1 MQYKLKIRNILLSKS
16 NIWLSLIVLFTGFNV
31 VAQEGT
37 VIINQDREI
46 DELLKIKKSIETNS
60 DRYKIQI
67 YSGLSRSAAESAR
80 SEFMENYSDWPTS
93 IEFET
98 PNFKIWVGDFRN
110 RLDADRALIRIKK
123 TFINAFIFQP
133 KKN

>member
-1 MQYKLKIRNILLSKS
+1 M
-16 NIWLSLIVLFTGFNV
+16 

>member
-1 MQYKLKIRNILLSKS
+1 MKNLTVKINISLTLLFLLFSY
-16 NIWLSLIVLFTGFNV
+16 SLT
-31 VAQEGT
+31 AQEGT
-37 VIINQDREI
+37 VTINQDKEI
-46 DELLKIKKSIETNS
+46 EELIQIKKSIETSSN
-60 DRYKIQI
+60 RYKIQI

-80 SEFMENYSDWPTS
+80 SELNENYSDWPTS

-110 RLDADRALIRIKK
+110 RLEADRALIRIKR

>member
-1 MQYKLKIRNILLSKS
+1 MS
-16 NIWLSLIVLFTGFNV
+16 GFNLT
-31 VAQEGT
+31 AQEGT
-37 VIINQDREI
+37 VTINQDREI
-46 DELLKIKKSIETNS
+46 EDLLRIKKSIEVTSN
-60 DRYKIQI
+60 RHKIQI
-67 YSGLSRSAAESAR
+67 YSGLSRSEAESVR
-80 SEFMENYSDWPTS
+80 SEFNETYSDWPSS

-133 KKN
+133 KKTLKKAPK

>member
-1 MQYKLKIRNILLSKS
+1 MRNLTVKINISLTLLLLLFSY
-16 NIWLSLIVLFTGFNV
+16 NIT
-31 VAQEGT
+31 AQEGT
-37 VIINQDREI
+37 VTINQDKEI
-46 DELLKIKKSIETNS
+46 EELLKIKKSIETSSN
-60 DRYKIQI
+60 RYKIQI

-80 SEFMENYSDWPTS
+80 TELTENYSDWPTS

-110 RLDADRALIRIKK
+110 RLEADRALIRIKR

>member
-1 MQYKLKIRNILLSKS
+1 MQYNLKFKNILLSKS
-16 NIWLSLIVLFTGFNV
+16 NIYLSLTILLIGFNLM
-31 VAQEGT
+31 AQEGT
-37 VIINQDREI
+37 VTINQDREI
-46 DELLKIKKSIETNS
+46 EELLKIKKSIETNS

-67 YSGLSRSAAESAR
+67 YSGLSRSAAEKAR
-80 SEFMENYSDWPTS
+80 SEFNENYSDWRTS

>member
-1 MQYKLKIRNILLSKS
+1 LQSKLKIKNILLSKTYIYLS
-16 NIWLSLIVLFTGFNV
+16 IIIFLTSLNIS
-31 VAQEGT
+31 AQEGT
-37 VIINQDREI
+37 VTINQDREI
-46 DELLKIKKSIETNS
+46 EELLEIKKSIETTSN
-60 DRYKIQI
+60 RYKIQI
-67 YSGLSRSAAESAR
+67 YSGLSRSAAELAR
-80 SEFMENYSDWPTS
+80 SEFNENYSDWPTS